1 MFTAKIKKYRLVIL
15 RVATLLVCIS
25 LSLSS
30 GCLHQQEKIS
40 DDGGLILT
48 DWFRGDFTVTGEP
61 ILYEDVEITLIL
73 NPPLDSMNTEVLFDL
88 PEGIEIVDG
97 NKTWKGDILSN
108 ETAGITIT
116 VRPIQEG
123 ELFIQAYVKGLIE
136 GEHEHDFK
144 YYLYFLT
151 AKNSGKVSRT
161 RFYPPSVEG
170 KWIKMI
176 ADLSLKIDLFLDVG
190 EEAVLTCSLI
200 ASEDTKNVRAVIE
213 LPEEFIVLDGPLE
226 WTGDLE
232 KEKEVIFHIRFIP
245 TEVGNFKI
253 LGHLSYDD
261 KQYTYAV
268 RVWVD

>member
-1 MFTAKIKKYRLVIL
+1 MFAAKIKRYRTAIL

-40 DDGGLILT
+40 DDGGLIIE
-48 DWFRGDFTVTGEP
+48 DYFRGDFTVTGEP

-88 PEGIEIVDG
+88 PEGIEIVEG

-108 ETAGITIT
+108 ETARITIT

-123 ELFIQAYVKGLIE
+123 ELFIQAYVKGLLA
-136 GEHEHDFK
+136 GEYEKDFK
-144 YYLYFLT
+144 YYLVFLT
-151 AKNSGKVSRT
+151 TKNSGKVSRT
-161 RFYPPSVEG
+161 GFYPPSVESKG
-170 KWIKMI
+170 IKMI
-176 ADLSLKIDLFLDVG
+176 VGLVLKIDLFLDVG
-190 EEAVLTCSLI
+190 EEAVLTCELM

-213 LPEEFIVLDGPLE
+213 LPEEFIILDGPLE

-232 KEKEVIFHIRFIP
+232 KEKKVIFHIRFIP

-253 LGHLSYDD
+253 LGHLSCDIEE
-261 KQYTYAV
+261 YTLVV